1 MGRTRAAMAV
11 LVVAAAAGGG
21 CGDDGSPRPAA
32 TTTPAPQERPSLD
45 GCVEDGGGI
54 RVQGPRAAVG
64 RGATGVVAVP
74 GPGGDACQWLPLAR
88 DLARR
93 GLRVQLSETGA
104 GDEVAEVVANVR
116 RLRRE
121 GARRVTLLSTSAGG
135 STALQAARRAGRA
148 VTAVVTLSAV
158 RYSDG
163 DALAVARRLSI
174 PLLHIGSRGDPATS
188 EGRDTRQL
196 GAARRAIVVGG
207 AGHGVDVVA
216 DHPQL
221 TGRIA
226 SFLRDPR

>member
-1 MGRTRAAMAV
+1 MAPARPGPRTARSA
-11 LVVAAAAGGG
+11 
-21 CGDDGSPRPAA
+21 RPA
-32 TTTPAPQERPSLD
+32 L
-45 GCVEDGGGI
+45 
-54 RVQGPRAAVG
+54 
-64 RGATGVVAVP
+64 
-74 GPGGDACQWLPLAR
+74 
-88 DLARR
+88 
-93 GLRVQLSETGA
+93 ETGA

-163 DALAVARRLSI
+163 DAVAVARRLPI
-174 PLLHIGSRGDPATS
+174 PLLHIGSRGDPATN

-196 GAARRAIVVGG
+196 GATGHAIVVGG

-216 DHPQL
+216 DHPPL
-221 TGRIA
+221 TGRIG